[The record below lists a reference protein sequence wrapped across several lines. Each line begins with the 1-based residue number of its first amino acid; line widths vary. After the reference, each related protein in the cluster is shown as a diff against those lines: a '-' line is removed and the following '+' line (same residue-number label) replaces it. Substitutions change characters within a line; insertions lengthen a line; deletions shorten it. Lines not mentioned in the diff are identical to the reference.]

1 MRRDRTYPCRH
12 IWFLLVLLAVL
23 AAVVTAGLACG
34 SASFSL
40 RQLAGGFLRESG
52 YETEAIILYKL
63 RLPRVAAGMLAGV
76 GLSVAGV
83 LLQAMT
89 NNALASPN
97 VIGVNAGAGFCVIL
111 CLCFFPSA
119 FAVLPLAAYSI
130 IFQFTSTQTIRLLDP
145 DSGRATL
152 FIVTVSG
159 RAKAPRIT
167 LLLAGIACNA
177 LLNAGISFL
186 SLLYP
191 DVLASYSH
199 FSVGGFS
206 GVALEEL
213 AVPAVLIAG
222 CLLAALAAAGKANLL
237 CLGDSMAASL
247 GVRVKALRIFC
258 LLLASASAAAVVSF
272 AGLLGFVGLVVPHI
286 ARRLVGT
293 ELKWLLAASALL
305 GASLTV
311 LSDLVGRALFAPSE
325 LPVGIVMACIGA
337 PFFFVLLLRIVL
349 FDFFGRASFRRLS
362 GKARIKGCRL
372 CGAAAQNHGI
382 AWAQRLRQIDAAC
395 LRQPAGRVYRKNRLL

>member
-52 YETEAIILYKL
+52 YETEAIILHKL

-83 LLQAMT
+83 LLQTMT

-119 FAVLPLAAYSI
+119 FAVLPLAAFI
-130 IFQFTSTQTIRLLDP
+130 GAFAT
-145 DSGRATL
+145 TL

-191 DVLASYSH
+191 DVLVSYSH

-293 ELKWLLAASALL
+293 ELKWLLVASALL

-337 PFFFVLLLRIVL
+337 PFFFVLLLR
-349 FDFFGRASFRRLS
+349 RREE
-362 GKARIKGCRL
+362 
-372 CGAAAQNHGI
+372 
-382 AWAQRLRQIDAAC
+382 
-395 LRQPAGRVYRKNRLL
+395 V

>member
-119 FAVLPLAAYSI
+119 FAVLPLAAFI
-130 IFQFTSTQTIRLLDP
+130 GAFAT
-145 DSGRATL
+145 TL

-159 RAKAPRIT
+159 RAKAR
-167 LLLAGIACNA
+167 GSRC
-177 LLNAGISFL
+177 
-186 SLLYP
+186 
-191 DVLASYSH
+191 
-199 FSVGGFS
+199 
-206 GVALEEL
+206 
-213 AVPAVLIAG
+213 
-222 CLLAALAAAGKANLL
+222 
-237 CLGDSMAASL
+237 
-247 GVRVKALRIFC
+247 
-258 LLLASASAAAVVSF
+258 
-272 AGLLGFVGLVVPHI
+272 
-286 ARRLVGT
+286 
-293 ELKWLLAASALL
+293 
-305 GASLTV
+305 
-311 LSDLVGRALFAPSE
+311 
-325 LPVGIVMACIGA
+325 
-337 PFFFVLLLRIVL
+337 
-349 FDFFGRASFRRLS
+349 
-362 GKARIKGCRL
+362 
-372 CGAAAQNHGI
+372 
-382 AWAQRLRQIDAAC
+382 C
-395 LRQPAGRVYRKNRLL
+395 LRVSPATRCSTPESRFCRCCIPTSWSPTAIFRWADFPGWRWRNWLCRRC